1 MDTDF
6 LTTPCGGPMRLTG
19 SVTLHTLR
27 WAKII
32 KIEIRH
38 ELTRSI
44 FRRELHEL
52 TRIDSNKDAK
62 AAVLAHYHHG
72 RGGTRPYHED
82 QRFSV
87 IAKSQTVPDGHRF
100 FNHG

>member
-1 MDTDF
+1 M
-6 LTTPCGGPMRLTG
+6 
-19 SVTLHTLR
+19 
-27 WAKII
+27 

-87 IAKSQTVPDGHRF
+87 IAKSQMVPEGDGFLTGVTRMPLADGQRDAAHLAVGQDYKNR
-100 FNHG
+100 N